1 MIRFLKGIF
10 HPGLA
15 GSVVIETSSGIGFEV
30 TIPANSPLYKN
41 AEGEEVKVFTSMI
54 VKEDDMSLY
63 GFSNKE
69 SLDLFELL
77 ITVNGVGPKAG
88 MSIMSI
94 MPPSELKKAIAM
106 GDAKTIA
113 KANGVGKKTAERVI
127 LELRDKVGKVEET
140 EGITVT
146 ADFVIA
152 SDARN
157 EATAALMAL
166 GYSKSEATAAIVKV
180 AGDNLT
186 SEDYIKGALK
196 NLF

>member
-1 MIRFLKGIF
+1 MIRFIKGIF
-10 HPGLA
+10 HPGLT
-15 GSVVIETSSGIGFEV
+15 GTVVIETASGIGFEV

-41 AEGEEVKVFTSMI
+41 PEGEDVKVFTSMI

-63 GFSNKE
+63 GFSDKE

-106 GDAKTIA
+106 GDAKTVA

-127 LELRDKVGKVEET
+127 LELRDKVGKVEDID
-140 EGITVT
+140 GIT
-146 ADFVIA
+146 AAPDFIIA

-157 EATAALMAL
+157 EAAAALMAL
-166 GYSKSEATAAIVKV
+166 GYTKAEAAAAIGKV
-180 AGDNLT
+180 SGDSLT
-186 SEDYIKGALK
+186 SEDYIKEALK